1 MQSTPTRLS
10 HLAVASVATIA
21 LGAGCTPGGQAPERP
36 PPAKT
41 SRAKVAPEKGPEPID
56 GAFPVPL
63 QSGQRSQFGAPPW
76 GSAVDAG
83 SLPPLSAEQLADPAA
98 VSARLVLLQTNYWA
112 AEDPAVVR
120 ARWTP
125 YLVERMAE
133 DLAASSGGIAALADL
148 RAKDAVLVGDIL
160 GVTVVERSSS
170 RASVAVTV
178 RRSVV
183 ADGSTVRPARID
195 PWLVEV
201 VLAPATGHW
210 LVAGVER
217 L

>member
-1 MQSTPTRLS
+1 M
-10 HLAVASVATIA
+10 
-21 LGAGCTPGGQAPERP
+21 
-36 PPAKT
+36 
-41 SRAKVAPEKGPEPID
+41 
-56 GAFPVPL
+56 
-63 QSGQRSQFGAPPW
+63 
-76 GSAVDAG
+76 
-83 SLPPLSAEQLADPAA
+83 ADPAA
-98 VSARLVLLQTNYWA
+98 VSARFVLLQTNYWA